1 MLDVSFVVSLDTL
14 LKKTAEWP
22 MIWNV
27 MALIWRHCWTMLQN
41 EISVSQMITSS
52 IREILYLFYTQSR
65 LVVKQIAKRSLICL
79 YQYVYIYI
87 YIYYF
92 HIREIIIILL

>member
-1 MLDVSFVVSLDTL
+1 
-14 LKKTAEWP
+14 
-22 MIWNV
+22 
-27 MALIWRHCWTMLQN
+27 MLQN

-52 IREILYLFYTQSR
+52 IREILYLFYTQSG

-79 YQYVYIYI
+79 YQYVFIYI